1 MQAER
6 PNPPSGPGT
15 GGCPAASRP
24 YTPPVSWSLWLTLVA
39 AGSLIS
45 FTPGAGAINT
55 MATSLGSGWARSIW
69 GILGQQV
76 ALVTHIAIVAGG
88 VGVLVSGNP
97 VLFDTVRY
105 VGAAYLLWLGVRQW
119 RLTPTL
125 VADAGTPLREPAGP
139 MFRRGV
145 FVNLTNPKAIVFF
158 LAFVP
163 HFIDP
168 DRPLLVQYLILAATV
183 VGIDTIVMWF
193 FFAAAAKGLR
203 RLTRS
208 ASGQRT
214 INRVFGS
221 LYVVVAVLL
230 AVTR

>member
-1 MQAER
+1 
-6 PNPPSGPGT
+6 
-15 GGCPAASRP
+15 
-24 YTPPVSWSLWLTLVA
+24 VSWSLWLTLVA

-55 MATSLGSGWARSIW
+55 MATSLGSGWTRSIW

-76 ALVTHIAIVAGG
+76 ALVTHIAVVAAG
-88 VGVLVSGNP
+88 VGVVVSGNP
-97 VLFDTVRY
+97 VLFDAVRY

-119 RLTPTL
+119 RLAPDPRGPL
-125 VADAGTPLREPAGP
+125 PVDDGGPPLREPAGP

-145 FVNLTNPKAIVFF
+145 LVNLTNPKAIVFF
-158 LAFVP
+158 LAFMP
-163 HFIDP
+163 QFIDP
-168 DRPLLVQYLILAATV
+168 DRPLLIQYVVLAATV
-183 VGIDTIVMWF
+183 VVIDVLVMWF

-208 ASGQRT
+208 PAGQRT
-214 INRVFGS
+214 VNRVFGS

-230 AVTR
+230 AVAH